1 MTRTKIGISVLVVAA
16 LLAACAAP
24 SPTPAPTPTPEPTP
38 TIAPASPNQ
47 QAAATTTLDPC
58 QLITSAEASKLAGA
72 SFGAGAESTTSGG
85 GKICTYGANT
95 KNVFMVEVGQAPDVA
110 TAKAYQADFLATIQ
124 ENLARL
130 TSEGLVPTDVPN
142 LGDAAIYAEAS
153 FTLPTGTINGSAI
166 GVRKGT
172 IFFGYSDLV
181 ADGPAPT
188 RAAMESEAKAVLG
201 KLP

>member
-1 MTRTKIGISVLVVAA
+1 MTRMTLGISVLTIAA
-16 LLAACAAP
+16 LLSACAAP
-24 SPTPAPTPTPEPTP
+24 TSTPVPTSTPAPTSTSAPT
-38 TIAPASPNQ
+38 SPKQ
-47 QAAATTTLDPC
+47 QATAATSLDPC
-58 QLITSAEASKLAGA
+58 QLITSAEASKLAGG
-72 SFGAGAESTTSGG
+72 SFGAGEESTTSGG

-124 ENLARL
+124 ENLAQL

-153 FTLPTGTINGSAI
+153 FTLPTGTLNGSAI

-188 RAAMESEAKAVLG
+188 RAAMESEAKTVLG